1 MIIFLS
7 AAGHMGDQMI
17 ARIMA
22 DRITVLGHKAMLDLN
37 GIRGGENWKVQTRE
51 AIKEADWFLALLS
64 PSYHQSKHTN
74 WHLAQALQLNKR
86 ILPVLISDTEH
97 YLLDEGH
104 YIDLRSNVDNGVQEL
119 IQRLTA
125 QQEFEQIEELAD
137 FAKKLTHDEV
147 VEKAAE
153 ISQDARV
160 FIAYSRKQRE
170 EAKMLYELLSKHG
183 KAVFWDAKIHAGATW
198 RQTIQKALDD
208 ATHVVVIWTI
218 DAAESDEVEREVSY
232 ALSEGK
238 VIIPILS
245 KDIPKL
251 PYHLHGFHYVILDEN
266 LSTIEHDIITAIE
279 SISND
284 DIWQ

>member
-1 MIIFLS
+1 MKIFLS

-22 DRITVLGHKAMLDLN
+22 DRINVLGHHAVLDLN
-37 GIRGGENWKVQTRE
+37 GIRGGENWKIQTRQ
-51 AIKEADWFLALLS
+51 AIQEADWFLALLS
-64 PSYHQSKHTN
+64 PHYHQSKSTN
-74 WHLAQALQLNKR
+74 WHLAQALQMNKP
-86 ILPVLISDTEH
+86 ILPVLISDTNH
-97 YLLDEGH
+97 YLLDDKQFV
-104 YIDLRSNVDNGVQEL
+104 DLRKNVDGGIEEL
-119 IQRLTA
+119 LQRLTD

-137 FAKKLTHDEV
+137 FAKQLTQDNV
-147 VEKAAE
+147 VEKASD
-153 ISQDARV
+153 ISSDARV

-170 EAKMLYELLSKHG
+170 EARGLYELLSKHG

-208 ATHVVVIWTI
+208 ATHLIVIWTQ

-251 PYHLHGFHYVILDEN
+251 PYHLHGFHYVVLEDDMNAIEN
-266 LSTIEHDIITAIE
+266 DIITAIE
-279 SISND
+279 NISND